1 MIKNYDIVNLNKR
14 GKDMIISKRDIGI
27 KYEGVNRLK
36 TIATEL
42 SILNKKIKGLNLNEK
57 NMLSEAQ
64 LNIMIVAKQLS
75 ERI

>member
-14 GKDMIISKRDIGI
+14 GRDMVISKRDIGI

>member
-1 MIKNYDIVNLNKR
+1 MIKNYDIVNLNR
-14 GKDMIISKRDIGI
+14 RDIGI